1 MQIGFEGVQRGE
13 TVLALPGFEA
23 EVAGVGAAGGEVAV
37 TDVVDEAGESVD
49 GHQVVAPGAGQEE
62 GSHGEV
68 LVRGLVER
76 GGGGVGARRL
86 GTGHCVPPDA
96 GTAKPRRSWRF
107 SIIAVISP
115 VLHC

>member
-1 MQIGFEGVQRGE
+1 MEIGFEGVQRGE
-13 TVLALPGFEA
+13 AVLALTWFEA
-23 EVAGVGAAGGEVAV
+23 EVAGVGAARGEVAV
-37 TDVVDEAGESVD
+37 TDVVDEAGETVD
-49 GHQVVAPGAGQEE
+49 GHQVVTPGAGQEE
-62 GSHGEV
+62 RSHGEV

-76 GGGGVGARRL
+76 GGGVGARLL
-86 GTGHCVPPDA
+86 GTGHCIPPDV